1 MHGRICVSVAPFTGA
16 WIEIKAEDARVR
28 KLLSL
33 PSRERG
39 LKFDQAHLVGADGAS
54 LPSRERGLKL
64 EVDIT
69 PLPTT
74 GRSLHGSVD

>member
-1 MHGRICVSVAPFTGA
+1 MST
-16 WIEIKAEDARVR
+16 
-28 KLLSL
+28 SL

-39 LKFDQAHLVGADGAS
+39 LKSALTRVGQDDLQSLPSRERGLKSGPFGSSPLAWGS

-69 PLPTT
+69 PLPST